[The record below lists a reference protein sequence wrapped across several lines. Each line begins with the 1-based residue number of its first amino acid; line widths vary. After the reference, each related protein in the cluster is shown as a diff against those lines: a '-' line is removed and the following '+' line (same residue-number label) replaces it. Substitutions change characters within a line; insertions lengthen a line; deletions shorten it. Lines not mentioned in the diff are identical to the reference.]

1 MRTEV
6 DVLTMT
12 ATPIPRT
19 LYMAMTGVRDISMIN
34 TPPEERLPI
43 ITHVGPFSKRLIRQA
58 ILRELDRGGQVFFV
72 HNRVQTIRAIRNQLD
87 RIVPEARI
95 TIAHGQMPER
105 QLATR
110 MRDFTAG
117 DIDVLLTTTIIES
130 GLDIPNANTL
140 IVDRADTFG
149 LAQLYQL
156 RGRVGRGAQRAYAY
170 FLRHKRRQ
178 PSHEGRQRLETIAE
192 NTQLGAGF
200 SIAMRDMEIRGAGD
214 ILGTRQHGHIAAVG
228 FHLYTRLL
236 ADAVKRQR
244 GDREAPAPIAILE
257 GPRPIVSVDL
267 PLAINIPAAYIP
279 DKSMRLKLYRRLA
292 NLRSMAEVDDLEEE
306 FTDRFGDPPAPVR
319 NLFYQLKVK
328 ILAENIGL
336 ISVSGTNGQLVLRF
350 PPTPEGGPRRSYPP
364 LDPQVRTSK
373 DALWLPQNSLPNWE
387 EYLID
392 VLQDLQDA

>member
-1 MRTEV
+1 
-6 DVLTMT
+6 
-12 ATPIPRT
+12 
-19 LYMAMTGVRDISMIN
+19 
-34 TPPEERLPI
+34 
-43 ITHVGPFSKRLIRQA
+43 
-58 ILRELDRGGQVFFV
+58 
-72 HNRVQTIRAIRNQLD
+72 
-87 RIVPEARI
+87 
-95 TIAHGQMPER
+95 
-105 QLATR
+105 
-110 MRDFTAG
+110 
-117 DIDVLLTTTIIES
+117 
-130 GLDIPNANTL
+130 
-140 IVDRADTFG
+140 
-149 LAQLYQL
+149 
-156 RGRVGRGAQRAYAY
+156 
-170 FLRHKRRQ
+170 
-178 PSHEGRQRLETIAE
+178 
-192 NTQLGAGF
+192 
-200 SIAMRDMEIRGAGD
+200 MEIRGAGD